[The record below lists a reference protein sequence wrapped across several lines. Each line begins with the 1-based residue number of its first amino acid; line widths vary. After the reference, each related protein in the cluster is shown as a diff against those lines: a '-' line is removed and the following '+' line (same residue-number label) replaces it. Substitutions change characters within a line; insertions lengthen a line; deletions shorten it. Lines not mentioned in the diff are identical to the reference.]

1 MWLKPKLLAATR
13 NVPVTGRGY
22 HERMNVEL
30 ERRAAC
36 PKHMEY
42 GPCGGVEFDGT
53 CEVGDFACVFLDV
66 STVRWHGIAP
76 NLESSAAAVIAA
88 EGEATMGAG
97 QGSRSTVE
105 VRHLADAHEFPVE
118 PQRGAAAMRAL
129 LATRQIVVADFPGKS
144 IDRASLLDCA
154 HALAGRVDAT
164 LAGDSGRSRV
174 QFPPAYRAHLIQ
186 EAGLSVWTGL
196 NCRDRNRVA
205 IEGELAGLAE
215 VGVAGVHCVTG
226 DHTATGNRQDALPV
240 FDLDS
245 TQVAALARQAGHLVS
260 VGESPLT
267 PPVEKRAAR
276 LAEKVRAGADVCFV
290 NHAGGAE
297 PVRRFIRA
305 SHDLGIGPGFI
316 PCVPLVVDRGSAALL
331 QTFTT
336 LVLPEGFLER
346 ILEAADPFAA
356 GLDATLELCE
366 HLLQLEGVVGVN
378 LSGGASPGGEVA
390 YAEALA
396 TVADRLQLNR

>member
-1 MWLKPKLLAATR
+1 VA
-13 NVPVTGRGY
+13 VTGRGY
-22 HERMNVEL
+22 HERMSVEL
-30 ERRAAC
+30 ERRTAC

-53 CEVGDFACVFLDV
+53 CEVGDFQCVFLDV
-66 STVRWHGIAP
+66 DTVRWHGIAP
-76 NLESSAAAVIAA
+76 NPESAAATAA
-88 EGEATMGAG
+88 GAG
-97 QGSRSTVE
+97 SVHID
-105 VRHLADAHEFPVE
+105 VRHLADSHGFPVE
-118 PQRGAAAMRAL
+118 PQTGAERMRAL
-129 LATRQIVVADFPGKS
+129 LAARPIVVADFPGRAL
-144 IDRASLLDCA
+144 DRASLLDCA
-154 HALAGRVDAT
+154 QALAGRVDAT

-174 QFPPAYRAHLIQ
+174 QFSPTYRALLIQ
-186 EAGLSVWTGL
+186 EAGLAVWTGL

-226 DHTATGNRQDALPV
+226 DHTSTGDRPDALPV

-245 TQVAALARQAGHLVS
+245 TQAAALARQAGHLVS

-290 NHAGGAE
+290 NHAGGVE
-297 PVRRFIRA
+297 PVRRFVRA
-305 SHDLGIGPGFI
+305 SHDAGVAPAFI
-316 PCVPLVVDRGSAALL
+316 VCVPMVVDRGSAALL
-331 QTFTT
+331 KSFTT

-346 ILEAADPFAA
+346 ILDSDDPYRT

-366 HLLQLEGVVGVN
+366 QLLQLEGVAGVN
-378 LSGGASPGGEVA
+378 LSGGASAGGEVA
-390 YAEALA
+390 FANAMA
-396 TVADRLQLNR
+396 TVADRLALGAAS

>member
-1 MWLKPKLLAATR
+1 
-13 NVPVTGRGY
+13 
-22 HERMNVEL
+22 MNVAL
-30 ERRAAC
+30 ERRTAC

-53 CEVGDFACVFLDV
+53 CEVGDFRCVFLDV
-66 STVRWHGIAP
+66 DTVRWHGIAP
-76 NLESSAAAVIAA
+76 NPEWQAALEVSPAD
-88 EGEATMGAG
+88 GESPQRVG
-97 QGSRSTVE
+97 VHIE
-105 VRHLADAHEFPVE
+105 VRQLADAHEFPVD
-118 PQRGAAAMRAL
+118 PQPGAAAMRAL
-129 LATRQIVVADFPGKS
+129 LGTRQIVVADFPGKP

-154 HALAGRVDAT
+154 QALAGRVDAT

-186 EAGLSVWTGL
+186 DAGLAVWTGM

-226 DHTATGNRQDALPV
+226 DHTATGDRQDALPV

-305 SHDLGIGPGFI
+305 SHETGVAPAFI
-316 PCVPLVVDRGSAALL
+316 PCVPMVIDRGSAALL
-331 QTFTT
+331 KSFTT
-336 LVLPEGFLER
+336 LVLPDGFLDG
-346 ILEAADPFAA
+346 ILDAADTYRA
-356 GLDATLELCE
+356 GLDATLALCE
-366 HLLQLEGVVGVN
+366 ELLQLEGVAGVN
-378 LSGGASPGGEVA
+378 LSGGASAGGEVA
-390 YAEALA
+390 FADAMA
-396 TVADRLQLNR
+396 TVADRLGLRR